1 MPINLNN
8 KVGQS
13 DIDKVLSSRNPS
25 EYAGGYEDDESG
37 GADMG
42 DFAFDD
48 MDDNSGGSIDS
59 AFDDPFGSSGG
70 GGGGS
75 TFGQSGGF
83 SDIGSFGQS
92 GGFGQDGLGQSVFGQ
107 TGFGQGGAFDP
118 YGNTGAFPGQAQN
131 NVPPKP
137 DTFEKIMEAGGE
149 GLKGSWEV
157 FVDIFKSV
165 KCRNVED
172 WSTYWRSLS
181 VLGMASAGVGIV
193 LGIVGAI
200 GKLSVLNFMGL
211 PINLVLGG
219 CLCFG
224 TGLLG
229 IGMAAFKILKINDD
243 SSLISPDYLG
253 DIPSDDGNNLWD
265 GSGNDEADSS
275 IFDDILKEFN
285 SGDVDESQE
294 DAFSFVDDPEENENE
309 SENENDEFKFDFL
322 SKMSD
327 YSGSKKVEN
336 MADSVPESVPLIN
349 RKFLF
354 ETFKGFFVTNCDGF
368 SDKREIDPS
377 SDEFQTIRTL
387 ALKALGSVANKD
399 FNTLESELITLE
411 ETKFC
416 YLLTMT
422 REKKLTNLPAIE
434 KEMVAY
440 FRDSVDDQSVNA
452 IVDIAMDN
460 YKIVLTK
467 GNTDI
472 ITLGDCF
479 KLKEV
484 CDFYTDPKVALP
496 IIAGITD
503 LGEPL
508 LLDAKK
514 YDTMLIAGKP
524 RSGKSWYLNSIVI
537 SLCAFNSPEDVQL
550 LIIDPKMSYL
560 FKSVSMLPHVC
571 GLHNHK
577 NILEILNDVVEKEG
591 SRRKK
596 LLSDN
601 EVDDI
606 WALRKKGIA
615 LPILYIVIDEYMT
628 VVNYLGASKDEL
640 SRLMQTI
647 ISQLP
652 SQGIRVIFVPHR
664 SKGVVELTV
673 RTLLSFSAAVRA
685 DIDTVQETLGI
696 KKWSRDLTNPGDT
709 ALKLADQSKAY
720 FLRGAALCLDDLDN
734 TEFIKNLAKTFYKMG
749 VDIPDM
755 TSIGC
760 GYNRDEEE
768 IKDKLGNGDSAKRVQ
783 YNVRADLEKM

>member
-37 GADMG
+37 GAGMM
-42 DFAFDD
+42 DFEYDD
-48 MDDNSGGSIDS
+48 TDDNSGSSMDS
-59 AFDDPFGSSGG
+59 AFDDPFGT
-70 GGGGS
+70 GGS
-75 TFGQSGGF
+75 SQGTFGQSGGF
-83 SDIGSFGQS
+83 NSVGGFDNGVSSWGSNGIGSW
-92 GGFGQDGLGQSVFGQ
+92 GGNG
-107 TGFGQGGAFDP
+107 GFGQGGMDP
-118 YGNTGAFPGQAQN
+118 YGNSFPGQQAQN
-131 NVPPKP
+131 QQEVKP
-137 DTFEKIMEAGGE
+137 DTFDKIMEAGGE

-172 WSTYWRSLS
+172 WSIYWRSLS
-181 VLGMASAGVGIV
+181 VLGVASAGVGII

-200 GKLSVLNFMGL
+200 GRLSVLNFMGL
-211 PINLVLGG
+211 PINLILGG
-219 CLCFG
+219 SLCFG

-229 IGMAAFKILKINDD
+229 IGIAAFKILKINDD
-243 SSLISPDYLG
+243 SSLISPESLNE
-253 DIPSDDGNNLWD
+253 ITPSSLWD
-265 GSGNDEADSS
+265 DSADETEDGVGG
-275 IFDDILKEFN
+275 FDDILMEFN
-285 SGDVDESQE
+285 SGQLDEQPDEE
-294 DAFSFVDDPEENENE
+294 DEAFSFEEEPSEKDTDD
-309 SENENDEFKFDFL
+309 FKFDFL
-322 SKMSD
+322 TKMSED
-327 YSGSKKVEN
+327 TAPKKVEN
-336 MADSVPESVPLIN
+336 MADSVPECVPLIN

-354 ETFKGFFVTNCDGF
+354 DTLKGFFVTNCDGF
-368 SDKREIDPS
+368 SDKREIDPN

-399 FNTLESELITLE
+399 FNTLESELISLE

-440 FRDSVDDQSVNA
+440 FRDSVDDNSVNA

-467 GNTDI
+467 GNNDI
-472 ITLGDCF
+472 ITFGDCF

-484 CDFYTDPKVALP
+484 CDFYTDPKIALP

-560 FKSVSMLPHVC
+560 FKAVSMLPHVC
-571 GLHNHK
+571 GLHTHT
-577 NILEILNDVVEKEG
+577 NILEVLDDIVEKEG
-591 SRRKK
+591 GRRKK
-596 LLSDN
+596 LLMDN

-606 WALRKKGIA
+606 WALRKKGIT
-615 LPILYIVIDEYMT
+615 LPVLYIVIDEYMT
-628 VVNYLGASKDEL
+628 IVNYLGASKDEL
-640 SRLMQTI
+640 TKLMTTI

-652 SQGIRVIFVPHR
+652 SQGIRIIFVPHR
-664 SKGVVELTV
+664 SKGVVDLTV

-709 ALKLADQSKAY
+709 ALKLSDQSKAY
-720 FLRGAALCLDDLDN
+720 FLRGVALCLDDLDN

-760 GYNRDEEE
+760 GYNRDEDE
-768 IKDKLGNGDSAKRVQ
+768 IRDKLGNGDNAKRVQ
-783 YNVRADLEKM
+783 YDVRADLKKM